1 MPHDNCEDRFLEM
14 ATQPAN
20 RATKPRSGRRRRAG
34 CGRER
39 VDGRRSPAL
48 PIPGAIE
55 RPGARVIKQGGSGR
69 QATLVGS
76 SG

>member
-34 CGRER
+34 YGRER
-39 VDGRRSPAL
+39 VGR
-48 PIPGAIE
+48 E
-55 RPGARVIKQGGSGR
+55 RVGHFRVIESASSQLLAKRSSNGR
-69 QATLVGS
+69 FPANLK
-76 SG
+76 